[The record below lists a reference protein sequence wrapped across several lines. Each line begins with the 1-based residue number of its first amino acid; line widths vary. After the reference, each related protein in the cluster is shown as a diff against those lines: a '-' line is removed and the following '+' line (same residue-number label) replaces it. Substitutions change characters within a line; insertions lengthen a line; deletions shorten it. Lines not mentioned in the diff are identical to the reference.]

1 MDGKGKSFIA
11 NVKGVGIKGAA
22 REFYMSTKSD
32 ELTGGSWSTEPPN
45 LGNNKYLWYRDKFTL
60 TNGTVATT
68 TPICDGAW
76 EAIYN
81 IYDINEN
88 MTSYVADVEALK
100 SEIQPIERGGTGKT
114 SRKAGFE
121 NLSRIT
127 PPSSD
132 NDTPSAWA
140 AVGDGYCSYEVK
152 WFWDGILLNLG
163 SGTDMH
169 CQMIFGILS
178 QPFIYIRRKTVNDT
192 WGDWKATVENNMDL
206 TPEIDVNT
214 DNTPSNSTCT
224 CYMDIVKKRVYFRGY
239 VSTRDDSKVYKSGV
253 ANVLWTISSKY
264 RPPSRYVLAVSNGGS
279 VVGQAYV
286 GTDGDIVLVARGGDI
301 GPRNYIYITGWWDT
315 EIMTN

>member
-11 NVKGVGIKGAA
+11 NVKGVGIKGAV

-32 ELTGGSWSTEPPN
+32 ELTGGSWSTEPPT

-88 MTSYVADVEALK
+88 ITSYVADVEALK

-152 WFWDGILLNLG
+152 WFRDGILLNLG

-264 RPPSRYVLAVSNGGS
+264 RPPSRDVLAVSNGGS